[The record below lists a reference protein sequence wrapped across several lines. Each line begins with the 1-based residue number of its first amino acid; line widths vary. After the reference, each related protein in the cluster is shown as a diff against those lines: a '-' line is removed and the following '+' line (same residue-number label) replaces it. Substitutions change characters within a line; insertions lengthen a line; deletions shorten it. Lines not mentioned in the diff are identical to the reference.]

1 MTMTDIAASAAG
13 SGASDGQSNSKSNSN
28 SNSNSNSSMNGN
40 GATKPKAGP
49 WVDEDRSTL
58 EPLPPTTEFD
68 KRPATRDLI
77 ALHKEKINKVRQILA
92 AESPELYDP
101 IKHDDL
107 WIMRYILSHKTV
119 PKASAAAK
127 KFLLYRKERGLDDK
141 DIRNDPPGLLC
152 SVEGVRKYYSVNHPD
167 AMIFCQPDQNRGV
180 VLYLTLCGLDQNA
193 MAHISDQD
201 WPFWYFLEWMF
212 QSLDATTRRTGRLTK
227 GIRFVDLK
235 GFSLTQNN
243 RECINRN
250 AKNARE
256 CQDHYPQMLASIY
269 VLNVVPVLQACYR
282 LLRPMLPKRFCE
294 KLNIIA
300 PHKKE
305 SERMLLL
312 EHLSHE
318 ALPTKFGGSC
328 ETWPPAYAVTN
339 ANASGTAGATH
350 GEDA

>member
-1 MTMTDIAASAAG
+1 
-13 SGASDGQSNSKSNSN
+13 
-28 SNSNSNSSMNGN
+28 MNGN

-127 KFLLYRKERGLDDK
+127 KFLLYLIERGLDDK

-193 MAHISDQD
+193 MAHISEQD